1 MNKPYLKK
9 IKEIEDFTVW
19 DVDGKHIRDHIDR
32 EFTNFGQHYR
42 FPFIPKHEFW
52 IDHEAHPGET
62 KFFIDHMLIEWQL
75 MDEGKTYEYAIGIA
89 DKRELTER
97 KKSKKYIKSKD
108 DKAIPK
114 ELYVKKLEERGEVTV
129 WLVDGEL
136 VRDLYYIEFTE
147 GGHHYV
153 YDFVPKYEVWLDD
166 DLETTELPYVL
177 LHELHE
183 RNLMHLGWTYD
194 SAHHSSSI
202 IEYKCRR
209 DPSKLEEYIK
219 LEVLKSSDLKAGK

>member
-1 MNKPYLKK
+1 MNKPYIRELEEVDGFK
-9 IKEIEDFTVW
+9 VW
-19 DVDGKHIRDHIDR
+19 EVDGKYIRDNTDR
-32 EFTNFGQHYR
+32 EFTNFGQHFR

-62 KFFIDHMLIEWQL
+62 KFFIDHMIIEWQL
-75 MDEGKTYEYAIGIA
+75 MDQGKKYDYAIGVA
-89 DKRELTER
+89 DKKELAER
-97 KKSKKYIKSKD
+97 KKFRADPKKLYI
-108 DKAIPK
+108 
-114 ELYVKKLEERGEVTV
+114 KKLEERGEVTV

-166 DLETTELPYVL
+166 DLETAELPYVL

-183 RNLMHLGWTYD
+183 RNLMHTGLTYNH
-194 SAHHSSSI
+194 AHHSSSI

-219 LEVLKSSDLKAGK
+219 FEVLKSSDSKVGK

>member
-1 MNKPYLKK
+1 MFNGSKK
-9 IKEIEDFTVW
+9 KLLVIEGFTVF
-19 DVDGKHIRDHIDR
+19 DVDGKYIRDNIDR
-32 EFTNFGQHYR
+32 EFTNFGQHFR

-62 KFFIDHMLIEWQL
+62 KYFIDHMIIEWHL
-75 MDEGKTYEYAIGIA
+75 MNDGKTYDYAIGVA
-89 DKRELTER
+89 DKKELLER
-97 KKSKKYIKSKD
+97 KHSQKYQSHKSQHT
-108 DKAIPK
+108 IPK
-114 ELYVKKLEERGEVTV
+114 ELYVRKLEERGEVVV

-166 DLETTELPYVL
+166 DLKENELPYVL

-183 RNLMHLGWTYD
+183 RNLMHKGWTYD
-194 SAHHSSSI
+194 HAHHSSSI

-209 DPSKLEEYIK
+209 DPSKLEEYIN
-219 LEVLKSSDLKAGK
+219 LEVLKADK